1 MSDKITDKMVRRLMT
16 DSGVQPFGTG
26 VFGPAEVYR
35 MFRNAI
41 CAIAADPSLLDGV
54 VPGWGKKPTVS
65 ELHDALYDQEDD
77 YTFELCF
84 DPLERLVERGYAIDD
99 PTPEAAP
106 LPTVEPLER
115 YMSNLHAYF
124 TVITQDAADGRYPS
138 RTSKAMYEHVEQ
150 MIAGLHAA
158 ASKGA
163 ANG

>member
-1 MSDKITDKMVRRLMT
+1 MTISDDATDRLAEAMTAGVRP
-16 DSGVQPFGTG
+16 DEYQ
-26 VFGPAEVYR
+26 
-35 MFRNAI
+35 FREFWADVAI
-41 CAIAADPSLLDGV
+41 QAIAADPSLLDGV
-54 VPGWGKKPTVS
+54 VPTMTRSAFLESW
-65 ELHDALYDQEDD
+65 HNQDAEDEVTE
-77 YTFELCF
+77 Y
-84 DPLERLVERGYAIDD
+84 LESLAPILIL